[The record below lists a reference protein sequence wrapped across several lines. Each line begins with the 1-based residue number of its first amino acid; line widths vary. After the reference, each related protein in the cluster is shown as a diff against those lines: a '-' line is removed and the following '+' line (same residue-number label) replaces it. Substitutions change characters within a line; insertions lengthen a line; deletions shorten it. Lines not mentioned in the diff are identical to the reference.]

1 MSQKDSLDIHQH
13 QCLSNSQSESSH
25 SIPTEPRSNTQSK
38 PMRKLE
44 SAAQTTTSVT
54 YRSVHVKFDCGLWL
68 FCQLFLYPRT
78 SLSPTTASPPFLAEC
93 IRVGGVQ
100 FDATRI
106 EVRNTRIIRVRMHN
120 AIGVGDTNLIS
131 VRTEKRENLQTE
143 QPLTGLGQS
152 DIYL

>member
-1 MSQKDSLDIHQH
+1 M
-13 QCLSNSQSESSH
+13 
-25 SIPTEPRSNTQSK
+25 P
-38 PMRKLE
+38 KLE

-68 FCQLFLYPRT
+68 FCQLFLFPHP
-78 SLSPTTASPPFLAEC
+78 LEPPSFSEC
-93 IRVGGVQ
+93 SRVGGLQ

-131 VRTEKRENLQTE
+131 VRMEKRENLQTE
-143 QPLTGLGQS
+143 QALTGLGQS

>member
-68 FCQLFLYPRT
+68 FCQLFLYPPNSFIT
-78 SLSPTTASPPFLAEC
+78 HYPPPLFAEC